1 MNPVLR
7 PELRY
12 RRLWFVVGLL
22 LAGATTYLSL
32 LPVGYLPAVHL
43 WDKLEHALAYVAMA
57 FWFGGVVVRRAW
69 SGVVLALLA
78 LGGWIELLQGLMGMG
93 RSTDLFDLVADGVG
107 ILLGLLLVISP
118 LGRVP
123 AWLEA
128 RLFGV
133 RA

>member
-1 MNPVLR
+1 VNPVLR

-32 LPVGYLPAVHL
+32 LPVRYLPPVQL
-43 WDKLEHALAYVAMA
+43 WDKLEHALAYVALA
-57 FWFGGVVVRRAW
+57 FWFGSVVVRRDILW
-69 SGVVLALLA
+69 VGLALLA
-78 LGGWIELLQGLMGMG
+78 FGGLIELVQGWMRMG
-93 RSTDLFDLVADGVG
+93 RSADLFDLLADGIG
-107 ILLGLLLVISP
+107 ILLGLLLVLSP

-128 RLFGV
+128 RLFRV

>member
-1 MNPVLR
+1 VNPVLR

-57 FWFGGVVVRRAW
+57 FWFGCVVVRRDILW
-69 SGVVLALLA
+69 VGLALLA
-78 LGGWIELLQGLMGMG
+78 FGGLIELLQGWMGMG
-93 RSTDLFDLVADGVG
+93 RSADLFDLVADGVG

-128 RLFGV
+128 RLCGV

>member
-57 FWFGGVVVRRAW
+57 FWFGCVMVRRDILW
-69 SGVVLALLA
+69 VGLALLA
-78 LGGWIELLQGLMGMG
+78 FGGLIELLQGWMGMG

>member
-1 MNPVLR
+1 VNPVLR

-57 FWFGGVVVRRAW
+57 FWFGCVVVRRDILW
-69 SGVVLALLA
+69 VGLALLA
-78 LGGWIELLQGLMGMG
+78 FGGLIELLQGWMGMG
-93 RSTDLFDLVADGVG
+93 RSADLFDLVADGVG